1 MDEDK
6 IKPSQRK
13 TVRDAESR
21 RRRERIREKYRE
33 LPEMPVPRS
42 GRMGDMPPP
51 RKQVADMVLNPTKAM
66 ARAAEGT
73 RRAMEIAGLS
83 PVRGVMAPG
92 LGRQERPA
100 GMKKGGKVKKGYHRM
115 PDGKIMKDSAH
126 KKTAKCTRG
135 DGCAKKGKTKG
146 RMV

>member
-13 TVRDAESR
+13 TVRDAEKR
-21 RRRERIREKYRE
+21 RKRERMVEGLRR
-33 LPEMPVPRS
+33 LPEMPVP
-42 GRMGDMPPP
+42 P
-51 RKQVADMVLNPTKAM
+51 RKQAADMVLNPSTVM
-66 ARAAEGT
+66 AKAAEGT
-73 RRAMEIAGLS
+73 RRAMEKAGIS

-100 GMKKGGKVKKGYHRM
+100 GMKKGGKVKKGYHKM